1 MSEFTYAGVY
11 IKEIPSGPGPIS
23 GVTTSNLGLIGFTSR
38 GPVDYPTLVTS
49 FTEFNTK
56 FGTFLTNGLLPT
68 MAYAFFQN
76 SGQRLYVVRVTHPD
90 SNEAVWDY
98 ELASTD
104 EVLGVTVVP
113 SGLYDLSLDHV
124 PVKATVPGTVTITF
138 EGAPDVV
145 FTDDGLGT
153 LTGAGGGGGS
163 GSIDYETGE
172 VTIQLKVPGDYT
184 GGANRILA
192 TYTYRVLRFE
202 MKWPGAVGNFF
213 RITITPGSDDYM
225 TAATA
230 SWSRFTVTIQEDL
243 NQDPANRAWS
253 TLETFSDLVF
263 DDPISKNY
271 ITTVMNDSISGSQ
284 YVAVTDYGNA
294 INPPILAGT
303 QYLNENLYTLQQ
315 HSDGSSAVVPDPYNG
330 AWKGWAYQLAHD
342 VFPTTFS
349 ADFRFIEDN
358 TRIGTGDV
366 GPAAVPL
373 LTWTPAAVVAG
384 SFDITCNLTVA
395 GASVL
400 VDDGAGHLTLGG
412 VNVGTI
418 NYTTGALAI
427 DLSTAAPPDTF
438 VAGYPLTLDCTYA
451 QPVTVIDDGNGAL
464 SIKPPSA
471 FVPPLVGVPT
481 KFQLNTGGTNSIDY
495 DTGEIILTWKIA
507 GDPAAGPDGTFTLST
522 PAEVTSTAGPW
533 NLTSGMAFN
542 LIVDAVAPVLCTF
555 TGTRATAV
563 GGAVF
568 PIGAVGA
575 GDSCSVIIGGVTYP
589 VVAVGG
595 ETLALEIANL
605 INTAVAGGGATVT
618 GGGTGVDIYCDIEGL
633 DSSVQLVA
641 GPPGTDLLAQI
652 GHVPA
657 ITPGAGTVGNIHAVD
672 AADYKTFI
680 EGLTAATVDVNLGG
694 SQTTHGLLAGSAG
707 LLTFTDAG
715 IGGATAALGLG
726 ASPVHVHGIDS
737 LTGGELADYYD
748 DPAASIL
755 GVLTGG
761 LDGSATDSG
770 DVVSPLL
777 AADMRGLYAFG
788 KVDELMQLV
797 AADFQ
802 SDTYV
807 IDALLTYAE
816 LMKDK
821 FVICCVPHGLEYQD
835 ATTWKR
841 FTLNRYSS
849 FGAIYYPHVKVKD
862 PITAVNVDVPP
873 GGHVA
878 GVYARTDQNKNV
890 GKCPAGMEDGVL
902 AWSVGLEYDLTP
914 TQVGVVYEN
923 KINPL
928 VQWPYTGRC
937 VWGGRSMDVSGG
949 EWPYLQMRRLFMFVE
964 KSVFKA
970 THIHVFKNNGAQL
983 WNEITTQLVNFLS
996 GLYQGG
1002 YFAGT
1007 SADDAFFVICN
1018 RSNNPQNTVDQGI
1031 VFCDVGIAANKPAE
1045 YIVFRFSQKSLS

>member
-56 FGTFLTNGLLPT
+56 FGSFLTNGLLPT

-90 SNEAVWDY
+90 SDEALWDY
-98 ELASTD
+98 ELSETA
-104 EVLGVTVVP
+104 EVLATVAVP
-113 SGLYDLSLDHV
+113 SGLYNLSLDHV
-124 PVKATVPGTVTITF
+124 PVKATVPGTVTVTF
-138 EGAPDVV
+138 GNANPLLVTGLRDN
-145 FTDDGLGT
+145 GLGSMVFD
-153 LTGAGGGGGS
+153 LSISGAGADNTS
-163 GSIDYETGE
+163 AGSIDYETGE
-172 VTIQLKVPGDYT
+172 ITIQLGTPGQFV
-184 GGANRILA
+184 GAGQTVRGA
-192 TYTYRVLRFE
+192 YTYRVLRFE

-213 RITITPGSDDYM
+213 RVAIAPGSDDYM
-225 TAATA
+225 VAATA
-230 SWSRFTVTIQEDL
+230 SWTRFTVTIQEDL

-263 DDPISKNY
+263 DDPTSKNY

-284 YVAVTDYGNA
+284 YVTVTDYGNA
-294 INPPILAGT
+294 INPPALAGT
-303 QYLNENLYTLQQ
+303 QYLNENLYTLQE
-315 HSDGSSAVVPDPYNG
+315 HSDGSSVVVPDPYDG
-330 AWKGWAYQLAHD
+330 AWKGWKYQLAHD

-358 TRIGTGDV
+358 TRIGTGANPA
-366 GPAAVPL
+366 GPVPL
-373 LTWTPAAVVAG
+373 LTWTAAAVVAG
-384 SFDITCNLTVA
+384 SFDITCNLTLGGPGSILA
-395 GASVL
+395 
-400 VDDGAGHLTLGG
+400 DDGAGHLTFGG
-412 VNVGTI
+412 FNVGTI

-427 DLSTAAPPDTF
+427 DLTPVVGESF
-438 VAGYPLTLDCTYA
+438 VAGSALTLDCTYA
-451 QPVTVIDDGNGAL
+451 QPVTVVDDGSGAL
-464 SIKPPSA
+464 SIATPVA
-471 FVPPLVGVPT
+471 GAPT
-481 KFQLNTGGTNSIDY
+481 KFELNTSGTNSVDY
-495 DTGEIILTWKIA
+495 DTGEVIITWKIT
-507 GDPAAGPDGTFTLST
+507 GDPAAGPDGVSS
-522 PAEVTSTAGPW
+522 V
-533 NLTSGMAFN
+533 
-542 LIVDAVAPVLCTF
+542 
-555 TGTRATAV
+555 ATA
-563 GGAVF
+563 A
-568 PIGAVGA
+568 
-575 GDSCSVIIGGVTYP
+575 
-589 VVAVGG
+589 
-595 ETLALEIANL
+595 
-605 INTAVAGGGATVT
+605 
-618 GGGTGVDIYCDIEGL
+618 
-633 DSSVQLVA
+633 
-641 GPPGTDLLAQI
+641 
-652 GHVPA
+652 H
-657 ITPGAGTVGNIHAVD
+657 
-672 AADYKTFI
+672 K
-680 EGLTAATVDVNLGG
+680 
-694 SQTTHGLLAGSAG
+694 
-707 LLTFTDAG
+707 DAG
-715 IGGATAALGLG
+715 IGPYALANGDTFDLHVDGGLVADTVTIVATRATIDTNNAWPCADVDGLTIIFDVDGVTQTVLFSGATTTKAQVMAAINAQIIGVGAYDAAAHIRVRSDTEGNDSVCDVTGGTAAAIVTWDATVPPVANNVADVSAVTNLEMETIIEAASTATVTANPDGSFTVVSPTTGAASELKFDASAIYVKLGITGILDVFGSAAL
-726 ASPVHVHGIDS
+726 V
-737 LTGGELADYYD
+737 GGELATYYD
-748 DPAASIL
+748 DPSAYLAGI
-755 GVLTGG
+755 LTGG

-807 IDALLTYAE
+807 IDALITYAE

-821 FVICCVPHGLEYQD
+821 FVICCVPHGMAYQD
-835 ATTWKR
+835 AVTWKR

-862 PITAVNVDVPP
+862 PLTAVNVDVPP

-914 TQVGVVYEN
+914 TQVGVVYEQ

-1031 VFCDVGIAANKPAE
+1031 VFCDVGIACNKPAE
-1045 YIVFRFSQKSLS
+1045 YICFRFSQKALA

>member
-23 GVTTSNLGLIGFTSR
+23 GVTTANLGLIGFTSR

-49 FTEFNTK
+49 YTEFTTK
-56 FGTFLTNGLLPT
+56 FGSFLTNGLLPT

-90 SNEAVWDY
+90 ADEATWDY
-98 ELASTD
+98 ELSETA
-104 EVLGVTVVP
+104 EVLATVAVP

-124 PVKATVPGTVTITF
+124 PVKATVPGTVTVTF
-138 EGAPDVV
+138 GNVV
-145 FTDDGLGT
+145 PATVNRFVDNGLGSMVWDGLTGT
-153 LTGAGGGGGS
+153 GGS

-172 VTIQLKVPGDYT
+172 ITIQLTVPGEFVGAGQTVT
-184 GGANRILA
+184 GA
-192 TYTYRVLRFE
+192 YTYRVLRFE

-213 RITITPGSDDYM
+213 RIAITPGSDDYM

-230 SWSRFTVTIQEDL
+230 SYSRFTVTIQEDL
-243 NQDPANRAWS
+243 NQDPLDPAWS

-263 DDPISKNY
+263 DDATSKNY

-284 YVAVTDYGNA
+284 YVTVTDYGNA
-294 INPPILAGT
+294 INPPALAGT
-303 QYLNENLYTLQQ
+303 QYLNENLYTLQE
-315 HSDGSSAVVPDPYNG
+315 HSDGSSVVVPDPYDG
-330 AWKGWAYQLAHD
+330 AWKGWKYQLAHD

-358 TRIGTGDV
+358 TRIGTGAA
-366 GPAAVPL
+366 GPLPVPI

-384 SFDITCNLTVA
+384 SFDITCDLTLGGA
-395 GASVL
+395 GCILA
-400 VDDGAGHLTLGG
+400 DDGAGHLTFGG
-412 VNVGTI
+412 FNVGTI

-427 DLSTAAPPDTF
+427 DVSPVVGESF
-438 VAGYPLTLDCTYA
+438 VAGSALWLDCTYA
-451 QPVTVIDDGNGAL
+451 QPVTVVDDGSGAL
-464 SIKPPSA
+464 SIATPVA
-471 FVPPLVGVPT
+471 GAPT
-481 KFQLNTGGTNSIDY
+481 KFELNTAGTNSIDY
-495 DTGEIILTWKIA
+495 DTGEIIITWKIA
-507 GDPAAGPDGTFTLST
+507 GDPAAGPCGTFTLST
-522 PAEVTSTAGPW
+522 PATKVSTAGPW
-533 NLTSGMAFN
+533 ALTPGIANSFTLA
-542 LIVDAVAPVLCTF
+542 VDAVPAAPVAF
-555 TGTRATAV
+555 VATQGYIDTTNV
-563 GGAVF
+563 W
-568 PIGAVGA
+568 
-575 GDSCSVIIGGVTYP
+575 
-589 VVAVGG
+589 
-595 ETLALEIANL
+595 
-605 INTAVAGGGATVT
+605 
-618 GGGTGVDIYCDIEGL
+618 
-633 DSSVQLVA
+633 
-641 GPPGTDLLAQI
+641 
-652 GHVPA
+652 
-657 ITPGAGTVGNIHAVD
+657 PGANEDGNSITFAVNGVNRIV
-672 AADYKTFI
+672 TF
-680 EGLTAATVDVNLGG
+680 G
-694 SQTTHGLLAGSAG
+694 
-707 LLTFTDAG
+707 G
-715 IGGATAALGLG
+715 IGGPYAEADFMLQVNAQIPGIACYDVGGNARVISDKYGTSSTLAIVANTTGFTFGAPVHAPGDNVADIESVSALEFETIVEAATTAEVAVSGNVPTTTGLVLG
-726 ASPVHVHGIDS
+726 ATGVLTFADVTPGILTQLGILAPLSVNGVDS

-748 DPAASIL
+748 EPVASIL

-821 FVICCVPHGLEYQD
+821 FVICCVPHGMAYAD
-835 ATTWKR
+835 AVTWKR

-849 FGAIYYPHVKVKD
+849 FGAIYYPHIKVKD
-862 PITAVNVDVPP
+862 PLTAVNVDVPP

-890 GKCPAGMEDGVL
+890 GKCPAGMEDGIL
-902 AWSVGLEYDLTP
+902 TWSVGLEYDLTP

-937 VWGGRSMDVSGG
+937 VWGGRSLDVSGG

-1002 YFAGT
+1002 YFAGD

-1045 YIVFRFSQKSLS
+1045 YICFRFSQRALS